1 MCKTLFIIVSGK
13 VQGVWYRQS
22 AKEKATELGI
32 IGFVQNLPD
41 GSVAITATG
50 SAHQLEAFIAWCR
63 QGPPRARVE
72 KLDIQ
77 ELYLQLFDNF
87 SIIR

>member
-1 MCKTLFIIVSGK
+1 MMKTVSIIVTGK

-41 GSVAITATG
+41 GTVTITATG

-63 QGPPRARVE
+63 QGPTRACVE

-77 ELYLQLFDNF
+77 ELSLQRFDNF